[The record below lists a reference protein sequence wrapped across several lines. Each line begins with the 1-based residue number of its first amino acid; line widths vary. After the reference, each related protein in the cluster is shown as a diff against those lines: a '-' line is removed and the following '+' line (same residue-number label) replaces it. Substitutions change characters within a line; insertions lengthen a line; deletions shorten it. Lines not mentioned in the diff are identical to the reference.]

1 MPVNTLSNFVLLPE
15 LKLIQVVQENRFSAR
30 YECFKIPR
38 EEYCPKC
45 ASRSETTYDHR
56 WIRVKDDPIRGS
68 GAVLQIRKRRLW
80 CKTCQK
86 PFSEPIAGIQKGKR
100 HTERFVRAV
109 SWACE
114 TFSDLKKVRRAY
126 KCSAGF
132 LYEHYYKTLE
142 RKVGEKVNYPWPT
155 TIGIDEHSFR
165 KNRGK
170 TEFASMIVDYNHGR
184 VRELVYGKTSAEL
197 MHDLAHIPGR
207 ENVKNVALDLCDPFK
222 NFAREFFPNARLIAD
237 KFHVLRLITPA
248 LIRKRYEITG
258 TRADA
263 KARRL
268 LTMSAHKL
276 DYWDRRAILDYLER
290 YPELRELYSWKERLH
305 GFYRIKGFK
314 RACVAFTYMTDEM
327 AHSTLSEI
335 KTLRRTLLKWRNEI
349 LAYFETGIT
358 NARTEG
364 FNNIAKLVQRRAFGY
379 KSFRN
384 YRLKVLTACAA

>member
-1 MPVNTLSNFVLLPE
+1 MPSDTLTNFILLPE
-15 LKLIQVVQENRFSAR
+15 LKLVRAVQEGGFNTR
-30 YECFKIPR
+30 YECLKPPR

-45 ASRSETTYDHR
+45 ATRSETTYDHR
-56 WIRVKDDPIRGS
+56 TIRIKDEPIRGHRTTL
-68 GAVLQIRKRRLW
+68 VIRKRRLW
-80 CKTCQK
+80 CSACQK

-100 HTERFVRAV
+100 HTERFVRAL

-126 KCSAGF
+126 RCSAGF
-132 LYEHYYKTLE
+132 LYQHYYQHLE
-142 RKVGEKVNYPWPT
+142 RKVQEKVNYPWPS

-170 TEFASMIVDYNHGR
+170 VEFASMIVDYNHRR
-184 VRELVYGKTSAEL
+184 VREIVQGKTSSEL
-197 MHDLAHIPGR
+197 MLQLSSIPGR
-207 ENVKNVALDLCDPFK
+207 ENVKNIALDLCDPFK
-222 NFAREFFPNARLIAD
+222 NFAREFFPNAKLIAD

-258 TRADA
+258 IRADA

-268 LTMSAHKL
+268 LTMSSYKL
-276 DYWDRRAILDYLER
+276 DYWQRKTILNYLER
-290 YPELRELYSWKERLH
+290 YPELKELYSWKERIH
-305 GFYRIKGFK
+305 GFYRIKGFN
-314 RACVAFTYMTDEM
+314 RASVAFGYMTDAM
-327 AHSTLSEI
+327 AASSLKEI
-335 KTLRRTLLKWRNEI
+335 KTLRKTFLKWKPEI
-349 LAYFETGIT
+349 LAYFETNIT

-384 YRLKVLTACAA
+384 YRLKVLTTCAA